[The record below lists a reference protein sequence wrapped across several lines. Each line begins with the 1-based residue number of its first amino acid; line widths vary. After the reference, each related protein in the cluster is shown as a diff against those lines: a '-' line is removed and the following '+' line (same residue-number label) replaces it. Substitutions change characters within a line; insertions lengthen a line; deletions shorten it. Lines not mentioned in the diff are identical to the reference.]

1 MLRYRIAIK
10 LIAPGIKVRKSVPES
25 IVYDSKTQ
33 SMVIGKY
40 FDPND
45 YGFMRHL
52 SQAHEFPEGL
62 RYSYN
67 LWHILHE
74 LGHYFTEEKYGDNIG
89 LRQWFKENGKLM
101 IRNVNLQN
109 SYYNYREEWEATEWA
124 IDWVKKHKKK
134 AVILN
139 LLVR

>member
-1 MLRYRIAIK
+1 MFKYKLAVK
-10 LIAPGIKVRKSVPES
+10 LIAPSLKVRKSEPES
-25 IVYDSKTQ
+25 IVYDTKTQ
-33 SMVIGKY
+33 SMVIGNY

-62 RYSYN
+62 RYSYA

-74 LGHYFTEEKYGDNIG
+74 IGHYFTEEKYGDNAG
-89 LRQWFKENGKLM
+89 LRQWFKENGRLM
-101 IRNVNLQN
+101 IRNINIQN
-109 SYYNYREEWEATEWA
+109 NFYNYREEWEATEWA
-124 IDWVKKHKKK
+124 IAWIKKHKKK